1 MDGTEIIRRYTTRR
15 DNRTSLDGLWKIIE
29 QFIAPYRVDPFNTQ
43 QTGEN
48 AIDWRKREIFDS
60 TAIDANSNLAAHM
73 HGALTNS
80 VVKWFTHQYKQK
92 DLRKDQEAKAWL
104 EEADAIN
111 YQSLQES
118 TFDNEANEY
127 YLDLTSFGSAAMM
140 SEPDEDDTGDLA
152 GIDYKT
158 IPIDECYFDLDVK
171 GHTINFYRELMW
183 TRDQMIDKFGLDAVI
198 RIDELREAK
207 PDQTIR
213 YKLIYCVYKRQDVT
227 NFNPWVIAAPDLRPY
242 GSKYI
247 FVKTKETIGKEGG
260 HHEAPVF
267 FSKWRQV
274 SGSMWGYSPS
284 MIAIWDVLSL
294 NQMDELIMVAG
305 EKVLDPTILTT
316 RKGVYGDI
324 DLSAGGTVVVQDI
337 DRSIKA
343 FESAARFDVSAM
355 NKQDLIRSIER
366 IYFVN
371 ELQLKESPAMT
382 ATEVNARI
390 QLMQRLLGPTFGY
403 LRTGFLGPA
412 IERNFRIN
420 FRYRKFPPLP
430 PVLVQRQ
437 ADLEIQYLGTLAKA
451 QKAEES
457 QSIGRVIQLGQV
469 MSETFPGVL
478 DNLSGD
484 EALRAF
490 AEIEGV
496 PASIVRSQADVA
508 AKRKQ
513 DAERAAKQQEVAM
526 ASAEGQAMQ
535 DTGKGVQEMQAAEQ
549 G

>member
-1 MDGTEIIRRYTTRR
+1 
-15 DNRTSLDGLWKIIE
+15 
-29 QFIAPYRVDPFNTQ
+29 
-43 QTGEN
+43 
-48 AIDWRKREIFDS
+48 
-60 TAIDANSNLAAHM
+60 
-73 HGALTNS
+73 
-80 VVKWFTHQYKQK
+80 
-92 DLRKDQEAKAWL
+92 
-104 EEADAIN
+104 
-111 YQSLQES
+111 
-118 TFDNEANEY
+118 
-127 YLDLTSFGSAAMM
+127 
-140 SEPDEDDTGDLA
+140 
-152 GIDYKT
+152 
-158 IPIDECYFDLDVK
+158 
-171 GHTINFYRELMW
+171 
-183 TRDQMIDKFGLDAVI
+183 
-198 RIDELREAK
+198 
-207 PDQTIR
+207 
-213 YKLIYCVYKRQDVT
+213 
-227 NFNPWVIAAPDLRPY
+227 
-242 GSKYI
+242 
-247 FVKTKETIGKEGG
+247 
-260 HHEAPVF
+260 
-267 FSKWRQV
+267 
-274 SGSMWGYSPS
+274 
-284 MIAIWDVLSL
+284 
-294 NQMDELIMVAG
+294 MDELIMVAG
-305 EKVLDPTILTT
+305 ERVLDPTILTT

-484 EALRAF
+484 EAIRAF
-490 AEIEGV
+490 ADIEGV
-496 PASIVRSQADVA
+496 PAAIVRSQADVQ

-513 DAERAAKQQEVAM
+513 DADRAAKQQELAQ
-526 ASAEGQAMQ
+526 ASAEGQVMQ
-535 DTGKGVQEMQAAEQ
+535 DTGKGLQEMQAAEQ